1 MNNID
6 EKYSYSVSKKRW
18 AIRDVDNLK
27 TAKLVQKLNIS
38 DYLAR
43 YICSR
48 GVDINKA
55 ELYLNPS
62 LKKQIPSPF
71 SILDMD
77 KAINRIIKAFIN
89 KEIITIYGDY
99 DVDGATASAL
109 LYRSFEEFGLN
120 ASIYIPDRMKEGYGP
135 NISAFN
141 SLNEKGTNL
150 IITVS

>member
-89 KEIITIYGDY
+89 KEIINYYSFLTI
-99 DVDGATASAL
+99 
-109 LYRSFEEFGLN
+109 
-120 ASIYIPDRMKEGYGP
+120 
-135 NISAFN
+135 
-141 SLNEKGTNL
+141 
-150 IITVS
+150 